1 MQIHNYGLEFDDEEP
16 NLEFLAPCHIY
27 VVSNGTVTNID
38 LNAIPVRPCLALFH
52 VSMLEHASAHTQL
65 HCSSPRT

>member
-38 LNAIPVRPCLALFH
+38 LNAIPVRSCPALFR
-52 VSMLEHASAHTQL
+52 VYVLEHASA
-65 HCSSPRT
+65 P